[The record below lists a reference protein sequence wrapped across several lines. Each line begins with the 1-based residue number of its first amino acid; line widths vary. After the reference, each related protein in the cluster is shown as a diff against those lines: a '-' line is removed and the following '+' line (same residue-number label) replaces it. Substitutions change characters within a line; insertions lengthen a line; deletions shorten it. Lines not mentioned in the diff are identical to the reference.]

1 MNGRVRQ
8 VTDTRGCEYEPTWSP
23 DGKWIAYTATKR
35 DVTTIDSVAEDTHVW
50 VVDAGGGQGRELTD
64 EQDRRARSPRWSPG
78 SNAIFYLAGNHGRT
92 TIHRASLSDRR
103 IHAFTMCG
111 DQRSEMRSLFITNR
125 T

>member
-35 DVTTIDSVAEDTHVW
+35 DVTTIDSVAEDAHVW

-64 EQDRRARSPRWSPG
+64 EQNRRARSPRWSTD
-78 SNAIFYLAGNHGRT
+78 SRSIFFLAGDRGRT
-92 TIHRASLSDRR
+92 LIFRINVEGGRAS
-103 IHAFTMCG
+103 A
-111 DQRSEMRSLFITNR
+111 LFD
-125 T
+125 